1 MNESLAK
8 ELLTTVNQSGFPFQ
22 IGVRKEIERPTSR
35 HGWRIVAEEQPWS
48 NSAGAKS
55 GFIDL
60 IAEHEA
66 SVFSLVIECKRVRPK
81 DRNSAQGA
89 SWVFLTPRDYTAP
102 QTRLSAFVTQK
113 LHDSVQSGPPR
124 EAPLNKWGWADT
136 IEFEPQSMESS
147 YFLFQS
153 QDEKNPS
160 IERIADTLLPSI
172 EAAGM
177 QWLTFR
183 DVSASDSRLFLPVI
197 VTNATLYTCTFDA
210 DKVSMVD
217 GGLAD
222 GDCQEVPCVRF
233 RKGLAMG
240 PAKKGSAKSFA
251 DANRQQQRTLLVVNA
266 ASLANVITE
275 LNLTTFG
282 NGSFVKALQGLN
294 PTPAQ

>member
-1 MNESLAK
+1 MVPLRR
-8 ELLTTVNQSGFPFQ
+8 T
-22 IGVRKEIERPTSR
+22 
-35 HGWRIVAEEQPWS
+35 
-48 NSAGAKS
+48 KS

-66 SVFSLVIECKRVRPK
+66 LVFSLVIECKRVRPK
-81 DRNSAQGA
+81 DRNSAHGA
-89 SWVFLTPRDYTAP
+89 SWVFLTPREYTAP

-113 LHDSVQSGPPR
+113 LHSSVQDGPSR
-124 EAPLNKWGWADT
+124 ETPLNKWGWADT

-147 YFLFQS
+147 YCLFQS

-183 DVSASDSRLFLPVI
+183 DVSANDSRLFLPVI

-210 DKVSMVD
+210 DRVSMVD
-217 GGLAD
+217 GGLPD

-240 PAKKGSAKSFA
+240 PAKKGSARSFT
-251 DANRQQQRTLLVVNA
+251 DVNRQQQRTLLVVNA
-266 ASLANVITE
+266 ASLANIIKE
-275 LNLTTFG
+275 LSLTTFG
-282 NGSFVKALQGLN
+282 NGSFGKALQSLN